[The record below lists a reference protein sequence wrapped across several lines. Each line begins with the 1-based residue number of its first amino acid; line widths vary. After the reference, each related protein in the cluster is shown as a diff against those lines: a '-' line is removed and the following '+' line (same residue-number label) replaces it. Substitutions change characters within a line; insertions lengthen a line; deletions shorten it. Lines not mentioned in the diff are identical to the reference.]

1 MRYVVLI
8 AHHDPSVVESYL
20 DALDD
25 AGFHCVTTD
34 SGIGALETA
43 LSYKPTVAVLE
54 ADLPEVQGTDV
65 CLRLKQEDATQN
77 ISVVL
82 LSKDSS
88 QERFVSK
95 EVGANVFMV
104 EPVAAATLVQ
114 TVKELC
120 ATREPS

>member
-8 AHHDPSVVESYL
+8 AHHDPALVESYL
-20 DALDD
+20 DALDA

-34 SGIGALETA
+34 SGSGALETA
-43 LSYKPTVAVLE
+43 VSYKPAVAILE

-77 ISVVL
+77 IGVVL
-82 LSKDSS
+82 LGTDNA
-88 QERFVSK
+88 QERFVGK

-104 EPVAAATLVQ
+104 EPVAAHALVQ
-114 TVKELC
+114 AVKDLC
-120 ATREPS
+120 SGREPS

>member
-8 AHHDPSVVESYL
+8 AHHNRELVEAYL

-34 SGIGALETA
+34 TGSGALETA

-54 ADLPEVQGTDV
+54 AELPEVQGTDV

-82 LSKDSS
+82 LGTDSA
-88 QERFVSK
+88 QERFVGS
-95 EVGANVFMV
+95 EVGANIFLV
-104 EPVAAATLVQ
+104 EPVAAPALVQ
-114 TVKELC
+114 AVKELC
-120 ATREPS
+120 ARLEPT

>member
-8 AHHDPSVVESYL
+8 AHHDPAIVESYL

-25 AGFHCVTTD
+25 AGFHCITTD
-34 SGIGALETA
+34 SGSGALESA

-82 LSKDSS
+82 LGADNP
-88 QERFVSK
+88 QEKFVGK

-104 EPVAAATLVQ
+104 EPVPAAALVQ
-114 TVKELC
+114 AVRELC
-120 ATREPS
+120 SNREPS

>member
-8 AHHDPSVVESYL
+8 AHHDPALVEQYL

-34 SGIGALETA
+34 SGTGALETA
-43 LSYKPTVAVLE
+43 LSYKPAVAIIE

-65 CLRLKQEDATQN
+65 CLRLKQEEATHDV
-77 ISVVL
+77 SVVL
-82 LSKDSS
+82 LGKDNA
-88 QERFVSK
+88 QERFVGT
-95 EVGANVFMV
+95 EVGANMFMV
-104 EPVAAATLVQ
+104 EPVAATALVQ
-114 TVKELC
+114 AVRDLC